1 VSPRLPFSIGVG
13 WGGAPDSTCN
23 QLTPFQTARYAGHRR
38 PTKRKSNLTENEVAN
53 QVGKRYMCTKCNS
66 EMIVT
71 KAGAGDLGCCGQPMQ
86 QK

>member
-1 VSPRLPFSIGVG
+1 VG
-13 WGGAPDSTCN
+13 TIRPK
-23 QLTPFQTARYAGHRR
+23 LTPFQTARYADHRR
-38 PTKRKSNLTENEVAN
+38 FKEAIHFREIDKLAN

-71 KAGAGDLGCCGQPMQ
+71 KAGEGDLGCCGQPMQ